1 MQVNLIFRLTAFE
14 KILQDALF
22 TSWLFVC
29 LSVILFMTIHEPWSF
44 ALMDAEFSYFRIG
57 RQYPIR
63 IISLVL
69 YPDISDILSV
79 I

>member
-29 LSVILFMTIHEPWSF
+29 LSVFLFMTIHEP
-44 ALMDAEFSYFRIG
+44 
-57 RQYPIR
+57 
-63 IISLVL
+63 
-69 YPDISDILSV
+69 
-79 I
+79 